1 MIKLFHSYQYIPN
14 SSKIKFN
21 KEKQILENEIGEFIL
36 GLIGIPKIPELNLI
50 IEKSLVSKRLSKK
63 SSYKNHTKHNIK
75 LFIILDKKVLNTYLS
90 NQISNRDKQY
100 LVDILKKNY
109 VQYDLDYNL
118 FDLICVKL
126 FKNNTPSK
134 VLTLSKNLNITIGDF
149 MINIFD
155 KKITPLDNEVIKN
168 KITILLKGGILL
180 SDMNASS
187 RYKLLTL
194 DFIEKDYKN
203 VNSTRLLILETEL
216 EFASWTTLLEN
227 KHINWIRI
235 TSNIQSLSK
244 KLVPN
249 TIYIINQNELSSKE
263 VLSKESKLDLFEHI
277 FMISNNPN
285 IKIVNNTNSYIWY
298 IMNTPNKLTI
308 QKIIDIVNHN
318 LKDKLDNRLLYN
330 IDNLYQLSK
339 VVTPLF
345 NYSKTNKIHS
355 SNIITLDT
363 KLHNFINNSEKII
376 FTDSSSSS
384 YSYSSSSSNNY
395 SDHSDHINKISRS
408 TYCNVCL
415 SNKSTYIKS
424 ECNHIYCLEC
434 YIEHLFF
441 KLKDTPK
448 NVSCGFCRQNIK
460 NTTLNLYSDKF
471 KYPFFKELS
480 KRVDKYKRIV
490 IYSNN
495 QKRMLFFKNFVKYYK
510 TKEIITY
517 SNMYNL
523 LNENFDNSLL
533 IYDNISNNTFNYII
547 NQLDITNYIFIE

>member
-14 SSKIKFN
+14 SFKIKFN
-21 KEKQILENEIGEFIL
+21 KEQHILENDNGDFIL
-36 GLIGIPKIPELNLI
+36 GLIGIPKIPKLNLI

-63 SSYKNHTKHNIK
+63 SSYKNHTKHNMK
-75 LFIILDKKVLNTYLS
+75 LFIVIDKNVLNTYLS
-90 NQISNRDKQY
+90 NIISNRDKQY

-109 VQYDLDYNL
+109 VQYNLDYNL
-118 FDLICVKL
+118 FDVICVKQ

-134 VLTLSKNLNITIGDF
+134 VLSLSTNLNITIGNF
-149 MINIFD
+149 MINTFD
-155 KKITPLDNEVIKN
+155 KTISPINPTINKN

-180 SDMNASS
+180 SDMNTSS
-187 RYKLLTL
+187 RYNLLTL

-203 VNSTRLLILETEL
+203 VNSTKLLILETEL
-216 EFASWTTLLEN
+216 EIISWTTFLKN
-227 KHINWIRI
+227 KNINWIRI
-235 TSNIQSLSK
+235 RPNIQSLYK
-244 KLVPN
+244 KLLPN
-249 TIYIINQNELSSKE
+249 TIYIITQTELSITE
-263 VLSKESKLDLFEHI
+263 YDLDLFEHI
-277 FMISNNPN
+277 FMISNNTD

-298 IMNTPNKLTI
+298 IINYPHMLTI
-308 QKIIDIVNHN
+308 QKIIDVVNTN
-318 LKDKLDNRLLYN
+318 FKDKLDNRLFYN

-345 NYSKTNKIHS
+345 NYSKVNKIQS
-355 SNIITLDT
+355 SNILTLDT
-363 KLHNFINNSEKII
+363 KMHNLINNSEKII
-376 FTDSSSSS
+376 FTDSSR
-384 YSYSSSSSNNY
+384 NR
-395 SDHSDHINKISRS
+395 SDISRS

-424 ECNHIYCLEC
+424 ECNHTYCLEC

-460 NTTLNLYSDKF
+460 NTILNIYSDKF
-471 KYPFFKELS
+471 KYPFLKELS
-480 KRVDKYKRIV
+480 KRVNTYNRIV

-495 QKRMLFFKNFVKYYK
+495 KKRLLFFKNFVKYYK

-523 LNENFDNSLL
+523 LNENFDKSLL